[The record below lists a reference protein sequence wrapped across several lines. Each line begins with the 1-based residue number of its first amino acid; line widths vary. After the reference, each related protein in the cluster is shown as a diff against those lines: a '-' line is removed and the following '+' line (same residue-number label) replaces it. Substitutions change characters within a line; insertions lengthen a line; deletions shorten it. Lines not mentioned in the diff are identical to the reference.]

1 MFVGHYA
8 VCLAIKSYERKTSL
22 GMLFISVQLL
32 DLLFFSLALTGI
44 ESFSLHEHY
53 LAASHLKFNQFHWSH
68 SLVASLVWSVTA
80 YCIFMYLIPIRGS
93 KAHRV
98 AFLMALAVFSHWVF
112 DFISHTPDL
121 PLVGNNSKKLGLG
134 LWNSAMLTWL
144 LESIMLIVALMFYI
158 KSTRVRRKKGRHAM
172 AILVIVMLIVNTAY
186 IYGPLVHTSEVNFS
200 ITALFIFIS
209 LAWLA
214 SRFEQYRA

>member
-22 GMLFISVQLL
+22 GMLFISAQLL
-32 DLLFFSLALTGI
+32 DLLFFSLALAGI

-53 LAASHLKFNQFHWSH
+53 LAASHLRIEQFHWSH
-68 SLVASLVWSVTA
+68 SLVASLVWSVLV
-80 YCIFMYLIPIRGS
+80 YCIFMYLIPVRGS

-98 AFLMALAVFSHWVF
+98 ALLMAFAVFSHWVL
-112 DFISHTPDL
+112 DYISHTPDL
-121 PLVGNNSKKLGLG
+121 ALLGSDSKKLGLG
-134 LWNSAMLTWL
+134 LWNSALLTWL
-144 LESIMLIVALMFYI
+144 LESTMLVVALMFYI
-158 KSTRVRRKKGRHAM
+158 KSTRIRRKKGKHAM

-186 IYGPLVHTSEVNFS
+186 IYGPLIHTSEVSFS
-200 ITALFIFIS
+200 ITALIIFVS

-214 SRFEQYRA
+214 SRFEEYRA